1 LPWCPGSFLGG
12 AFDVTTLEGS
22 VAEEVFPARLP
33 RNSSSTFACTSTFLG
48 GASDDDEDV
57 VLVLVFM
64 VAVFAVFAAD
74 PVLASGAIEDG
85 SSTFKSSSGAFV
97 LVLLAVL
104 VDVTVVVLLG

>member
-1 LPWCPGSFLGG
+1 
-12 AFDVTTLEGS
+12 
-22 VAEEVFPARLP
+22 
-33 RNSSSTFACTSTFLG
+33 
-48 GASDDDEDV
+48 
-57 VLVLVFM
+57 M